1 MKQDVSKILQRQLL
15 LMGYNSTN
23 TLSENIKNIFEQAPG
38 TQMDNPFGLSPE
50 DERKRSQENE
60 SKRYPNYCPY
70 KEYAILPGEVKI
82 VGEKGTS
89 TVEGID
95 AIPKG
100 ENGETQFC
108 SYRGGGNTLL
118 YLPLFTKNMFFVKG
132 IEDYSNLWNYA
143 RYGGPYGSEYGLVI
157 GTAKTETVK
166 ITGKNLSDE
175 DKENYIEYLGRNF
188 PIGTVLGF
196 TINSNDYRAKRRRI
210 QRGINNSEV
219 YFEFLGY
226 YDWATKKYYESP
238 KLIEKRED
246 WQIFVDEWWIWIQ
259 IGGAVVAA
267 IIGSF
272 FGATEAIILEIIV
285 EGVLGGVAV
294 YRDLQKGDNI
304 SAFFNV
310 FFALCP
316 WLKLSKWFKGVS
328 DDVFKSLAQAFA
340 DSNLSKTSTLTDW
353 VTFFGGLSEPQ
364 KELLSKFMNYDDLT
378 KKQIIEEF
386 AENLKAKNIDEVK
399 SFLQAEGVIENLTDL
414 ARTNPELLKDLKWY
428 QKLWAKELVLQLGVG
443 AGLSFIFNLCCSEK
457 LNNSKKEK
465 LTKLDSYIPDS
476 LKEEIGYNLAK
487 SKDPMK
493 MIDSLMDTFN
503 SDIEAGAKKTQEQ
516 IREDAKKTFEDLGE
530 PYVVIDSTQLYD
542 MESGALTDK
551 VEIMNDDEYKKF
563 INQGWVTYSE
573 YLKKY
578 PDVNPSVPNRKVTYK
593 GVTHE
598 YVKIK

>member
-23 TLSENIKNIFEQAPG
+23 TLSENIKNIFEQIPG
-38 TQMDNPFGLSPE
+38 TEMGNPFGLSPE

-89 TVEGID
+89 EVEGID

-100 ENGETQFC
+100 ESGETQFC
-108 SYRGGGNTLL
+108 AYRGGGNTLL

-132 IEDYSNLWNYA
+132 IEDYSKMWNYA
-143 RYGGPYGSEYGLVI
+143 RYGSETGLVV
-157 GTAKTETVK
+157 GTGGTETVK
-166 ITGKNLSDE
+166 ISGKNLSDE
-175 DKENYIEYLGRNF
+175 DKENYIEYLGSNF

-196 TINSNDYRAKRRRI
+196 TINSTDYRGKRRRI
-210 QRGINNSEV
+210 QRGMNNSEV

-226 YDWATKKYYESP
+226 YDWATKKYYEAP

-340 DSNLSKTSTLTDW
+340 DSNLSKTSTLTEW

-386 AENLKAKNIDEVK
+386 AENLKAKNIDEVT

-443 AGLSFIFNLCCSEK
+443 AGLSFIANLCCSEK
-457 LNNSKKEK
+457 FNNSEKEK
-465 LTKLDSYIPDS
+465 LTKLDSYIPES
-476 LKEEIGYNLAK
+476 LKEEIAYNLLINAQKEAVNFLMQELENGNDIPENVNNMHEWWRYASQK
-487 SKDPMK
+487 SVEKTGVEY
-493 MIDSLMDTFN
+493 TF
-503 SDIEAGAKKTQEQ
+503 
-516 IREDAKKTFEDLGE
+516 
-530 PYVVIDSTQLYD
+530 IDSTQLYG
-542 MESGALTDK
+542 EQVWTL
-551 VEIMNDDEYKKF
+551 NDTLERLN
-563 INQGWVTYSE
+563 NQELEKLKEDGYITYSKF
-573 YLKKY
+573 LKNY
-578 PDVNPSVPNRKVTYK
+578 EPTFIPLAPLRKVLNNDVLHY
-593 GVTHE
+593 
-598 YVKIK
+598 YVKVK